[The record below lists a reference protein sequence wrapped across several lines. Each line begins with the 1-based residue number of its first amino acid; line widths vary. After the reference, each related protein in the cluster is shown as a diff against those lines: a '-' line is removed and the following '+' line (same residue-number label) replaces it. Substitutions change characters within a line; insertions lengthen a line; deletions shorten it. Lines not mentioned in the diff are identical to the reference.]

1 MMCQILLYNSN
12 EVSLVK
18 DNFVLSFVKQD
29 VKINW
34 SFV

>member
-1 MMCQILLYNSN
+1 MCQILLYNSN